1 METPNLDVLARFADI
16 VEEITANEISE
27 AYGIMHS
34 HNRYLSGE
42 TIRTLTVGQPG
53 MFVTRNRGNK
63 YGKIEKV
70 MRKRVKVRVTSD
82 SSKDGHDSGFYTRY
96 STGELWTVSASHII
110 SLEE

>member
-42 TIRTLTVGQPG
+42 TIRTLTVGQPV

-70 MRKRVKVRVTSD
+70 MRKRVKVRVTSGNSRD
-82 SSKDGHDSGFYTRY
+82 RNNHGFYTRQ
-96 STGELWTVSASHII
+96 SNGELWTVQAAYII
-110 SLEE
+110 PLEK